1 MKKIQG
7 FAVINDTM
15 GKKVAY
21 TYSEIDK
28 GGNVVKSNVKESFV
42 AIDNETLELI
52 SKLEEKINT
61 RLSD

>member
-1 MKKIQG
+1 MKRLQG

-21 TYSEIDK
+21 TYSEIDEN
-28 GGNVVKSNVKESFV
+28 GNVVKSNVKESFI
-42 AIDNETLELI
+42 AIDTEALDLI

-61 RLSD
+61 RLA